1 MGGKLYA
8 ALGFLGIGIYNPT
21 TLARD
26 GGYNMYTDA
35 SVTEDWEVNKTV
47 AGQVQ
52 SPTADYTD
60 PVTGMPNYKQAAFE
74 INQVWRDG
82 VSAPT
87 PWADFDR
94 YGKYYYN
101 ARKLDVA
108 TVSGKTYVYIAYGLG
123 GLVAVNATDPTNV
136 QYLGYAPAVP
146 AHGPE
151 KPTGQ
156 QSQSI
161 FPHFGSGMLKE
172 AGVVDVDV
180 DVAADKVYY
189 ADHFAGLVVMDHA
202 TTPAADWHGPAGAG
216 AYNND
221 TIGTMGDHWPDY
233 EFVTSYDMSPADPTE
248 EESLPKWLIET
259 PAMLA
264 TGEIS
269 GHGGAMFLM
278 PTMSN
283 TTGNVDIVQ
292 TTGAGG
298 VQFIDLGDL
307 TAPLMAD
314 RFTVPAT
321 FASTDEVGAAADGSV
336 GQSMSIGHT
345 AGVTTDDHFL
355 YVSDGPHGLS
365 AWRIADS
372 SGKPI
377 DNFHVVANAVQ
388 SEHAV
393 TVGGVDVLPTP
404 HAFAA
409 IMGAT
414 GTSTYVMSQSLGVRR
429 VDLTNVLN
437 GTAAVGAPL
446 LLAPTPSDVYEHST
460 ETGKVGGIKGQDHA
474 YDMVMYGHY
483 GIVAD
488 GSNGLTVYDLSVD
501 PTTGTQ
507 VVANLG
513 AGSGQPELG
522 RVQAVKLWTD
532 TSTGKVYALAAGG
545 SSGIAVVDMTDLLVN
560 GQAPGMTL
568 VKRFE
573 PIKMEGDKVGA
584 ADGHSV
590 DLDVV
595 GNHAYVSYDSFG
607 ILCYNIADLI
617 APLPNGIAATEV
629 WDKAGSY
636 DYRPEAVSRFRLQ
649 DQPGF
654 ATADGSAQYMTPQYF
669 PADKLLV
676 DGNDKFYVLDKAKL
690 IIYAAYG
697 TSGVLK
703 LDWSDPAN
711 PVLLQHQDTVGTAA
725 STAIANGRV
734 YVADGEG
741 GVVAFK

>member
-1 MGGKLYA
+1 
-8 ALGFLGIGIYNPT
+8 
-21 TLARD
+21 
-26 GGYNMYTDA
+26 
-35 SVTEDWEVNKTV
+35 
-47 AGQVQ
+47 
-52 SPTADYTD
+52 
-60 PVTGMPNYKQAAFE
+60 
-74 INQVWRDG
+74 
-82 VSAPT
+82 
-87 PWADFDR
+87 
-94 YGKYYYN
+94 
-101 ARKLDVA
+101 
-108 TVSGKTYVYIAYGLG
+108 
-123 GLVAVNATDPTNV
+123 
-136 QYLGYAPAVP
+136 
-146 AHGPE
+146 
-151 KPTGQ
+151 
-156 QSQSI
+156 
-161 FPHFGSGMLKE
+161 
-172 AGVVDVDV
+172 
-180 DVAADKVYY
+180 
-189 ADHFAGLVVMDHA
+189 
-202 TTPAADWHGPAGAG
+202 
-216 AYNND
+216 
-221 TIGTMGDHWPDY
+221 
-233 EFVTSYDMSPADPTE
+233 
-248 EESLPKWLIET
+248 
-259 PAMLA
+259 
-264 TGEIS
+264 
-269 GHGGAMFLM
+269 
-278 PTMSN
+278 
-283 TTGNVDIVQ
+283 
-292 TTGAGG
+292 
-298 VQFIDLGDL
+298 
-307 TAPLMAD
+307 
-314 RFTVPAT
+314 
-321 FASTDEVGAAADGSV
+321 
-336 GQSMSIGHT
+336 
-345 AGVTTDDHFL
+345 
-355 YVSDGPHGLS
+355 
-365 AWRIADS
+365 
-372 SGKPI
+372 
-377 DNFHVVANAVQ
+377 
-388 SEHAV
+388 
-393 TVGGVDVLPTP
+393 
-404 HAFAA
+404 
-409 IMGAT
+409 
-414 GTSTYVMSQSLGVRR
+414 
-429 VDLTNVLN
+429 
-437 GTAAVGAPL
+437 
-446 LLAPTPSDVYEHST
+446 
-460 ETGKVGGIKGQDHA
+460 
-474 YDMVMYGHY
+474 MYGHY